1 MVRPERAKTNKR
13 EGSRRDR
20 PKRGGP
26 RRARPKRVSE
36 AELKKSRFDA
46 WNPKTEIGR
55 KVKSKELKNI
65 DILLNSGKKIIESE
79 ITETLLDL
87 SSELLLI
94 GQSKGKFG
102 GGQRRVFRPTQKKTR
117 EGNKIKFS
125 TVCIVGDH
133 DGHVG
138 IGFGKA
144 KETVPAREKATRE
157 AKLNVFKIR
166 RGCGSWE
173 CNCGE
178 PHTVPFAVE
187 GKCGSVIIKLI
198 PAPKGKGLCV
208 ESEIAKI
215 LDFAGIKDCW
225 SKTIGQTKN
234 RINLIFAAEKALRK
248 LTTTK
253 VRDIDA
259 KNTFMVDES
268 IKKEKK
274 KIIEE
279 PAKTKKTKDVGED
292 IIKEDIVEI
301 ESPLDN
307 KENKDKI
314 KKMPNNKKNII
325 GTNKLETKP
334 KKPSISKSKK

>member
-1 MVRPERAKTNKR
+1 MVRPERAKTQRR
-13 EGSRRDR
+13 EGPRKNRPRRER
-20 PKRGGP
+20 PK
-26 RRARPKRVSE
+26 KVSE
-36 AELKKSRFDA
+36 AELKKNRLDA

-65 DILLNSGKKIIESE
+65 DVLLNSGRKIIESE
-79 ITETLLDL
+79 VTESLLEL
-87 SSELLLI
+87 SSELLLV

-102 GGQRRVFRPTQKKTR
+102 GGQRRVFRPTQKKTK

-125 TVCIVGDH
+125 TICIVGDH
-133 DGHVG
+133 DGHIG

-187 GKCGSVIIKLI
+187 GKCGSVIIKLM

-215 LDFAGIKDCW
+215 LDYAGIKDCW
-225 SKTIGQTKN
+225 SKTRGQTKN

-253 VRDIDA
+253 VREIDS

-279 PAKTKKTKDVGED
+279 SVKIKKVKKDEED
-292 IIKEDIVEI
+292 IIKVEPGLLSKQED
-301 ESPLDN
+301 
-307 KENKDKI
+307 K
-314 KKMPNNKKNII
+314 
-325 GTNKLETKP
+325 KP
-334 KKPSISKSKK
+334 KKSSKIRVKVKSSKSKSKSKK

>member
-1 MVRPERAKTNKR
+1 MIKPQRSRTSKR
-13 EGSRRDR
+13 EGSRRER
-20 PKRGGP
+20 PKREGS
-26 RRARPKRVSE
+26 RRERPKKISE
-36 AELKKSRFDA
+36 AELKKNRLDA

-65 DILLNSGKKIIESE
+65 DVLLNSGRKIIESE
-79 ITETLLDL
+79 VTESLLDL
-87 SSELLLI
+87 SSELLLV

-102 GGQRRVFRPTQKKTR
+102 GGQRRVFRPTQKKTK

-125 TVCIVGDH
+125 TICIVGDH
-133 DGHVG
+133 DGHIG

-215 LDFAGIKDCW
+215 LDYAGIKDCW
-225 SKTIGQTKN
+225 SKTRGQTKN
-234 RINLIFAAEKALRK
+234 RINLIFAAEQALRK

-253 VRDIDA
+253 VREIDS
-259 KNTFMVDES
+259 KNTFIVDES

-279 PAKTKKTKDVGED
+279 PIKTKKVKKDEEDILEED
-292 IIKEDIVEI
+292 IIRVESVLPLEQEDE
-301 ESPLDN
+301 
-307 KENKDKI
+307 
-314 KKMPNNKKNII
+314 
-325 GTNKLETKP
+325 KP
-334 KKPSISKSKK
+334 KKSSKIGMKAKSSKSKSKSKK

>member
-1 MVRPERAKTNKR
+1 MIKPQRSRTSKR
-13 EGSRRDR
+13 EGSRRER
-20 PKRGGP
+20 PK
-26 RRARPKRVSE
+26 KISE
-36 AELKKSRFDA
+36 AELKKNRLDA

-65 DILLNSGKKIIESE
+65 DVLLNSGRKIIESE
-79 ITETLLDL
+79 VTESLLDL
-87 SSELLLI
+87 SSELLLV

-102 GGQRRVFRPTQKKTR
+102 GGQRRVFRPTQKKTK

-125 TVCIVGDH
+125 TICIVGDH
-133 DGHVG
+133 DGHIG

-215 LDFAGIKDCW
+215 LDYAGIKDCW
-225 SKTIGQTKN
+225 SKTRGQTKN
-234 RINLIFAAEKALRK
+234 RINLIFAAEQALRK

-253 VRDIDA
+253 VREIDS
-259 KNTFMVDES
+259 KNTFIVDES

-279 PAKTKKTKDVGED
+279 PIKTKKVKKDEEDILEED
-292 IIKEDIVEI
+292 IIRVESVLPLEQEDE
-301 ESPLDN
+301 
-307 KENKDKI
+307 
-314 KKMPNNKKNII
+314 
-325 GTNKLETKP
+325 KP
-334 KKPSISKSKK
+334 KKSSKIGMKAKSSKSKSKSKK